1 MIDSTS
7 DVVGV
12 GGGGVVVSTIGT
24 GSCEGGSSSI
34 RDTSSKDPVDAGR
47 ATMGD
52 FVAAVPFSL
61 IEPLVVVGGVI
72 EVWLLRF
79 MEGESAVSK
88 VAPSPGT
95 DETVECEVRVKL
107 RTSGGGGDTASGT
120 DSGASA
126 NTSSSLA
133 SKGSTASTGWTGWTG
148 LRGSTGLMGST
159 GCTGSTVLT
168 AAYEIAQARSALI
181 LEDAPA
187 WQ

>member
-12 GGGGVVVSTIGT
+12 AGGGVVVSTIGT

-34 RDTSSKDPVDAGR
+34 RETSSRDPVDGGR
-47 ATMGD
+47 SMTGD
-52 FVAAVPFSL
+52 FVVAVPLSL

-79 MEGESAVSK
+79 IEGESAASD

-95 DETVECEVRVKL
+95 EETVECEVRVKL

-133 SKGSTASTGWTGWTG
+133 STGE
-148 LRGSTGLMGST
+148 
-159 GCTGSTVLT
+159 TVLT
-168 AAYEIAQARSALI
+168 ATYEIARAGSALI
-181 LEDAPA
+181 LVEATV